1 MSKLMLKDALLELE
15 QSKSIA
21 VQEIVAFI
29 KNSKRGIAR
38 PE

>member
-1 MSKLMLKDALLELE
+1 MSKLMLKDALSELE

-38 PE
+38 PK